1 MHFLTGE
8 TPDTFAWMIPM
19 FFLLF
24 TLLLDTGFLSDV
36 DSMGEP
42 NGKVHRNRNTDGFL
56 GFEIEIRQKGQ

>member
-1 MHFLTGE
+1 
-8 TPDTFAWMIPM
+8 MIPM